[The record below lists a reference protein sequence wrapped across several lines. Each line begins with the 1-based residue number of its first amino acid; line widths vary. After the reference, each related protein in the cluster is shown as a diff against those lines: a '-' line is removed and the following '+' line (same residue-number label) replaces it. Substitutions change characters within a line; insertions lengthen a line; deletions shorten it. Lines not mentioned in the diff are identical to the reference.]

1 MEMGTLLRRTA
12 YAGEPSPRQ
21 VEMKKAAIFNENPA
35 GCMEVYGAGRY
46 ERLQALCDLVPG
58 ILSAAQIQERI
69 DELAGV
75 EAVFTTWGFPQME
88 PEILDRLTQLS
99 AVFYAAG
106 SVRSFAPALL
116 ERDIIVVS
124 SWAANGIPVAEFT
137 VAQILLACK
146 GYFRNTRDYTG
157 PDVRSQLHR
166 GAGVFGETVGLIGIG
181 VIGHAVIERLQAF
194 ELRVIVHDPFLPDKE
209 ATRLGVEKVL
219 LEELFAQSYVVSN
232 HLPNLEHLRGLL
244 NGALFERLRP
254 DASFINTGRGAQINE
269 DDLIR
274 VWSDRADLTALLDVT
289 FPEPP
294 AAGSPLYDLP
304 NVHLSSHI
312 AGSMND
318 EVVRMADFAME
329 EFGRWER
336 GEPLLYQVTPERLET
351 MA

>member
-1 MEMGTLLRRTA
+1 MVGSQENRSDEVVHKKGQ
-12 YAGEPSPRQ
+12 AG
-21 VEMKKAAIFNENPA
+21 MKKAAVINENPA
-35 GCMEVYGAGRY
+35 RCLEVYGAGRY
-46 ERLQALCDLVPG
+46 ERLQEVCDLVPG
-58 ILSAAQIQERI
+58 ILSATQMEERI
-69 DELAGV
+69 DELAHV
-75 EAVFTTWGFPQME
+75 EALFTTWGIPQLE
-88 PEILDRLTQLS
+88 PILDRLPRLA

-146 GYFRNTRDYTG
+146 GYFHNTRDYTG
-157 PDVRSQLHR
+157 PDARSKLHR

-181 VIGHAVIERLQAF
+181 VIGHAVIERLKSF
-194 ELRVIVHDPFLPDKE
+194 ELRVIVHDPFLPSEE
-209 ATRLGVEKVL
+209 AASLGVEKVSL
-219 LEELFAQSYVVSN
+219 DELFAQSYVISN

-244 NGALFERLRP
+244 NGDHFERMRP
-254 DASFINTGRGAQINE
+254 DASFINTGRGAQIE
-269 DDLIR
+269 EADLIR
-274 VWSDRADLTALLDVT
+274 VWSERPDLTALLDVT

-294 AAGSPLYDLP
+294 VAGSPLYELP

-318 EVVRMADFAME
+318 EVVRMADFVIE

-336 GEPLLYQVTPERLET
+336 GEPLLYQVTAERLET
-351 MA
+351 MS